1 MENTFHM
8 ESTFYMERTL
18 YMKNTFYVGREV
30 DTALSTTGEQN
41 RGL

>member
-1 MENTFHM
+1 M
-8 ESTFYMERTL
+8 ESTFYMESTL
-18 YMKNTFYVGREV
+18 DIENTSYIGREV